1 MRFKPLA
8 LHFPLLLF
16 LLILP
21 SVFFLFQN
29 SIYFNMHDDM
39 QLVRQLEMDKCL
51 EDGQIPCRWTP
62 DLGYGYGYPLFNFY
76 PPLPYLI
83 GSTIRLT
90 GFSYINT
97 VKLTFALQFFV
108 LSLGSYFLALFL
120 FKNKLSALLVSLLLN
135 YAPYHA
141 VNVYVRGAQNESWA
155 LAFFPWI
162 LFFGLKLIKSYSQLT
177 FVGLSISTAFLLLCH
192 LPMSLVFFPSVLV
205 LFVIYYLSLN
215 RWRLKLQPQLFSFIL
230 SLFLGITL
238 SAFFIIPASLES
250 KNVQIESM
258 FTNYYHFS
266 VHFTSLKQ
274 LFISNFWGD
283 GPSVWGQADLMSF
296 SIGYLQWIIP
306 LISLIWL
313 AINFYKTKK
322 LTSLDVF
329 IIATNFLGLF
339 FAFLTHQRSDFIWTI
354 LTPLQKVQFPWR
366 LLNPTIFYFSL
377 SVGWL
382 VLQLPTKKIKSIFS
396 AGFIFLLFALNI
408 TKFYPITYGPITDA
422 QKFSGLA
429 WTNQITSGI
438 YDYLPKTSPK
448 APTHPPLDII
458 DVPNPAISLTNYR
471 QGTDWGLINLH
482 ASVPTSVTLGLLS
495 FTGLSF
501 QDNSQPIGYAPDA
514 IFGRPI
520 IKLTA
525 GNHQIY
531 YHYQNTP
538 LRLAAN
544 IISLISLLILAFLL
558 LPIFTSHVSN
568 YLRRSKK

>member
-1 MRFKPLA
+1 
-8 LHFPLLLF
+8 
-16 LLILP
+16 
-21 SVFFLFQN
+21 
-29 SIYFNMHDDM
+29 MHDDM
-39 QLVRQLEMDKCL
+39 QLVRQMEMDKCL

-76 PPLPYLI
+76 PPLPYII
-83 GSTIRLT
+83 GSAIRFT
-90 GFSYINT
+90 GLSYINT

-108 LSLGSYFLALFL
+108 LSFGSYFLALFL

-155 LAFFPWI
+155 LSFFPWI
-162 LFFGLKLIKSYSQLT
+162 LFFGLKLIKSYSPLT
-177 FVGLSISTAFLLLCH
+177 FVGLSLTTAFLLLSH
-192 LPMSLVFFPSVLV
+192 LPMSLVFFPSVSIMFIL
-205 LFVIYYLSLN
+205 YYLSQN
-215 RWRLKLQPQLFSFIL
+215 QWRLKLRPQLFSL
-230 SLFLGITL
+230 TASLVLGITL
-238 SAFFIIPASLES
+238 SAFFVIPATLES
-250 KNVQIESM
+250 KSVQIESM

-266 VHFTSLKQ
+266 VHFTSLYQ

-296 SIGYLQWIIP
+296 SLGYLQWLIP

-313 AINFYKTKK
+313 AFNFFKTKK
-322 LTSLDVF
+322 LSHLDVF
-329 IIATNFLGLF
+329 VIATNFLGLF

-366 LLNPTIFYFSL
+366 LLNPSVFYLSL
-377 SVGWL
+377 SVGWV
-382 VLQLPTKKIKSIFS
+382 VLQIPTKKYKSIFA

-408 TKFYPITYGPITDA
+408 TKFYPVTHGPITDA

-448 APTHPPLDII
+448 APNRPPQGII
-458 DVPNPAISLTNYR
+458 DVPNSAVTLTSFR
-471 QGTDWGLINLH
+471 QGTDWGIINLS
-482 ASVPTSVTLGLLS
+482 ATSPTTLTLGLLS

-501 QDNSQPIGYAPDA
+501 WDFGSPLYYVPDTV
-514 IFGRPI
+514 FGRPQLKI
-520 IKLTA
+520 TA

-531 YHYQNTP
+531 YHYQDPP
-538 LRLAAN
+538 LRTISN
-544 IISLISLLILAFLL
+544 ILSLVTLLILAILL
-558 LPIFTSHVSN
+558 LPIFNSHVTN
-568 YLRRSKK
+568 NLRRSKK